1 MSAFLQ
7 RALEGPWSSQW
18 QFFRGSASE
27 ILSLLPFVSELPEVP
42 VSGSIRKFILT
53 SPDQSPLLGLISIG
67 HAEDSPLNY
76 GSPTISLAFTESDDA
91 IQHYAHGA
99 DLDQAIRVPVNL
111 SASYLIKLLVAA
123 KHSRELDVA
132 NRILRAFQWEERQE
146 LEYEAWHQHVIGALS
161 ALVSAEAIQLRP
173 RAPGDYWESHGEC
186 WNWFVNNAVVP
197 LVEIDSHLMSDL
209 FRGGKVHFLTADEIR
224 RQFPVEADRWHGM
237 AFLPLKSRIS
247 SLAVMTLFYTRA
259 LSPFPDELRSLEL
272 LQSEMAHLMDRTR
285 NHLRMQRMATIDEL
299 TSLFNHRFFRVQ
311 LRTEFRRALR
321 YQKKMALVMIDID
334 DFKSY
339 NDRYG
344 HLAGDR
350 VLSELGRTIRSTVRD
365 IDFVARYGGEEFALI
380 LPEVDS
386 SGGMV
391 VADKVRAAVS
401 SKRFRTESGEDLG
414 AITISCGVT
423 DNINTATPNDLI
435 RRADRALYWA
445 KTHGR
450 NLVRLADPM
459 EEI

>member
-1 MSAFLQ
+1 
-7 RALEGPWSSQW
+7 
-18 QFFRGSASE
+18 
-27 ILSLLPFVSELPEVP
+27 
-42 VSGSIRKFILT
+42 
-53 SPDQSPLLGLISIG
+53 
-67 HAEDSPLNY
+67 
-76 GSPTISLAFTESDDA
+76 
-91 IQHYAHGA
+91 
-99 DLDQAIRVPVNL
+99 
-111 SASYLIKLLVAA
+111 
-123 KHSRELDVA
+123 
-132 NRILRAFQWEERQE
+132 
-146 LEYEAWHQHVIGALS
+146 
-161 ALVSAEAIQLRP
+161 
-173 RAPGDYWESHGEC
+173 
-186 WNWFVNNAVVP
+186 
-197 LVEIDSHLMSDL
+197 
-209 FRGGKVHFLTADEIR
+209 
-224 RQFPVEADRWHGM
+224 
-237 AFLPLKSRIS
+237 
-247 SLAVMTLFYTRA
+247 VMTLFYTRA